1 MNEHLLEA
9 LAGIDRPG
17 DVFAA
22 GDRAPTMP
30 GLEVEGIGTVGL
42 PLSKTQARALVRRCR
57 QAPYGKGTR
66 TLVDTNVRRVW
77 EMDPAH
83 FELTNPK
90 WEALIGSIL
99 EEVRQRLGLEER
111 KLAAHLYKLLL
122 YEKGSFFLP
131 HRDGERL
138 DAMVATLI
146 VTLPSAH
153 EGGELVVR
161 HEGREHEIAFPG
173 AASGLE
179 LSWAAFYADCPH
191 EVRPLRSGYRLCLV
205 YNVTLAR
212 TRRKKGLGAPSWG
225 AVTTRVAELLGAWR
239 EASEEAGE
247 EAGGTEK
254 RVVTLEHQYTQDGLA
269 PDKLK
274 GVDRARAQVLF
285 EAAEQAGCIA
295 HLALITLWQLG
306 DVDHDYS
313 DYSYRRRR
321 GYGSRYH
328 DRDEAP
334 AGGYEMGEIIDTS
347 LTADHWS
354 DRHGNARQFGEMRV
368 DDDEVVADDALDDGE
383 PNEEDFEDYTG
394 NAGMTLERWYH
405 RAAIVLWPRERHF
418 AVLCGAGTEAA
429 VGGLEAMVKELRRGS
444 KAQREATRR
453 DGLNLAGAIIDGWKP
468 PATRWSGDGD
478 DKADRS
484 LFSKLLCRLDD
495 PALMRRFLSE
505 VLPNDGS
512 AELHRDFAKL
522 GRRHGL
528 RAFEAE
534 LAQAIDAA
542 SQATLL
548 RNAKL
553 LHLLCRQPDH
563 DKGDAAVCTRLCK
576 SAVAALEGFDGQPP
590 EKAWEVGRLDRT
602 ALLVTLVNAMLE
614 SGAKGPLRNLIDHA
628 LAHQEQYDLTDTH
641 LAAIFKLE
649 SRLGTLWPPGKA
661 DKAIMHWLSACRREL
676 RTRTAQAPQAPTDYR
691 RDAELSC
698 KCTDCRVLGRFLADP
713 DERECRMPL
722 NKERRRHLHGIIE
735 RNRCDVTHVTE
746 RKGRPFT
753 LVCTKTTASYQRA
766 CKTFERDQRNLSRIV
781 GIEEGLG

>member
-9 LAGIDRPG
+9 LAEVDRPG

-22 GDRAPTMP
+22 GDLPPAMP

-66 TLVDTNVRRVW
+66 TLVDTGVRRVW

-90 WEALIGSIL
+90 WEALIRSIL
-99 EEVRQRLGLEER
+99 DEVRQCLGLEDR

-146 VTLPSAH
+146 VALPSKH
-153 EGGELVVR
+153 EGGALVVR

-212 TRRKKGLGAPSWG
+212 TRRKKGLGAPSWR
-225 AVTTRVAELLGAWR
+225 AVTARVAELLGAWR
-239 EASEEAGE
+239 ESD
-247 EAGGTEK
+247 GTDK
-254 RVVTLEHQYTQDGLA
+254 RVVTLEHQYTEDGLA
-269 PDKLK
+269 PDRLK
-274 GVDRARAQVLF
+274 GADRARAEVLF
-285 EAAEQAGCIA
+285 DAAEQAGCVA

-306 DVDHDYS
+306 DVDHDYG

-321 GYGSRYH
+321 RYGSRYSDDH
-328 DRDEAP
+328 DEDRGSD
-334 AGGYEMGEIIDTS
+334 YEMGEIIDTS
-347 LTADHWS
+347 LTASHWS
-354 DRHGNARQFGEMRV
+354 DRHGNAHQLGEIQV
-368 DDDEVVADDALDDGE
+368 DDDEVVSGDPLDDGE
-383 PNEEDFEDYTG
+383 PSEEDFEDYTG

-405 RAAIVLWPRERHF
+405 RAAIVIWPRDRHF

-429 VGGLEAMVKELRRGS
+429 VGGLEAMVKALRQGS

-453 DGLNLAGAIIDGWKP
+453 DCLQFAGAIIDGWQSP
-468 PATRWSGDGD
+468 GTRWIGND
-478 DKADRS
+478 DKFGRS

-495 PALMRRFLSE
+495 PGLMRRFLSE
-505 VLPNDGS
+505 IVPGDGG

-534 LAQAIDAA
+534 LAQTIDAA
-542 SQATLL
+542 SPATLL
-548 RNAKL
+548 RNAQL

-563 DKGDAAVCTRLCK
+563 DKSDAAVCTRLCR
-576 SAVAALEGFDGQPP
+576 SAVAALERLDAQPP
-590 EKAWEVGRLDRT
+590 ENAWEARKLDRT
-602 ALLVTLVNAMLE
+602 ALLVTLVSAMAE
-614 SGAKGPLRNLIDHA
+614 IGAQRPLRSMLNHA
-628 LAHQEQYDLTDTH
+628 LADQEHYDLTDTH
-641 LAAIFKLE
+641 LAAIFKLAP
-649 SRLGTLWPPGKA
+649 RLGALSPSGKA
-661 DKAIMHWLSACRREL
+661 DKAIAYWLSACRREL
-676 RTRTAQAPQAPTDYR
+676 KRRTARAPQAPADWR

-698 KCTDCRVLGRFLADP
+698 KCADCRALGRFLADP
-713 DERECRMPL
+713 NERECRMPL
-722 NKERRRHLHGIIE
+722 AKERRRHLHGIIE
-735 RNRCDVTHVTE
+735 TNRCDVTHVTE
-746 RKGRPFT
+746 RRGRPFT
-753 LVCTKTTASYQRA
+753 LVCTKTTASYERA
-766 CKTFERDQRNLSRIV
+766 CKTFERDKRNLARVV

>member
-9 LAGIDRPG
+9 LAEIDRPG

-22 GDRAPTMP
+22 GDRAPAMP
-30 GLEVEGIGTVGL
+30 GLEVEGLGTVGL
-42 PLSKTQARALVRRCR
+42 PLSKTQARALARRCR

-66 TLVDTNVRRVW
+66 TLVDTDVRRVW
-77 EMDPAH
+77 ELDPAH

-99 EEVRQRLGLEER
+99 EEVQRHLGLEEC

-146 VTLPSAH
+146 VALPCRH

-161 HEGREHEIAFPG
+161 HEGREHEITFPG

-212 TRRKKGLGAPSWG
+212 SRRRRKRIDAPSYG
-225 AVTTRVAELLGAWR
+225 AVTARVAELLGAWR
-239 EASEEAGE
+239 EASGETGEAG
-247 EAGGTEK
+247 GGTEK
-254 RVVTLEHQYTQDGLA
+254 RVVALEHQYTQDGLA
-269 PDKLK
+269 PDMLK
-274 GVDRARAQVLF
+274 GADRARAQVLF
-285 EAAEQAGCIA
+285 EAAEQAGCVA

-306 DVDHDYS
+306 EVDYEHRSYS
-313 DYSYRRRR
+313 RRSRW
-321 GYGSRYH
+321 GYGSRY
-328 DRDEAP
+328 DDYDDDL
-334 AGGYEMGEIIDTS
+334 GGEHEMGEIIDTS
-347 LTADHWS
+347 LTASHWS
-354 DRHGNARQFGEMRV
+354 DRHGNARQLGEMQV
-368 DDDEVVADDALDDGE
+368 EDDEVVSADALDDGD
-383 PNEEDFEDYTG
+383 PSEEDFEDYTG

-405 RAAIVLWPRERHF
+405 RAAIVIWPRERHF

-444 KAQREATRR
+444 KAQREATRH
-453 DGLNLAGAIIDGWKP
+453 DALQLAGAIVDGWKP
-468 PATRWSGDGD
+468 PPTRWSGDGD
-478 DKADRS
+478 AKADRS

-505 VLPNDGS
+505 VLPSDGS

-522 GRRHGL
+522 CRRHGL

-534 LAQAIDAA
+534 LAQALDAA
-542 SQATLL
+542 SQTTLL

-553 LHLLCRQPDH
+553 LHLLCRQPDP
-563 DKGDAAVCTRLCK
+563 DKRDVTICTRLCK
-576 SAVAALEGFDGQPP
+576 SAVAALERFDDQPP
-590 EKAWEVGRLDRT
+590 KNTWEVGRLDRI
-602 ALLVTLVNAMLE
+602 ALLLTLVNAMLE
-614 SGAKGPLRNLIDHA
+614 IGAKRPLRNLIDHT

-649 SRLGTLWPPGKA
+649 SRLGTLSPPGR
-661 DKAIMHWLSACRREL
+661 AIAHWLSACRREL
-676 RTRTAQAPQAPTDYR
+676 KKRTARAPQAPTDWR

-698 KCTDCRVLGRFLADP
+698 KCADCRVLGRFLANP
-713 DERECRMPL
+713 NERVCRMPL
-722 NKERRRHLHGIIE
+722 NKERRRHMHGIIE
-735 RNRCDVTHVTE
+735 RNRYDVTHVTE

-753 LVCTKTTASYQRA
+753 LVCTKTTASYERA
-766 CKTFERDQRNLSRIV
+766 CKTFERDKRNLSRLV
-781 GIEEGLG
+781 GVEEGHG

>member
-22 GDRAPTMP
+22 GDRAPAMP
-30 GLEVEGIGTVGL
+30 GLEVEGLGTVGL

-212 TRRKKGLGAPSWG
+212 RRSKKGLGAPSWG
-225 AVTTRVAELLGAWR
+225 AVTARVAELLGAWR
-239 EASEEAGE
+239 EASE

-269 PDKLK
+269 PDMLK
-274 GVDRARAQVLF
+274 GVDRARAEVLF
-285 EAAEQAGCIA
+285 DAAEQAGCIA

-306 DVDHDYS
+306 DVDPDYS

-328 DRDEAP
+328 DRDEGP
-334 AGGYEMGEIIDTS
+334 GGEYEMGEIIDTS

-383 PNEEDFEDYTG
+383 PSEEDFEDYTG

-478 DKADRS
+478 AKADRS

-698 KCTDCRVLGRFLADP
+698 KCKDCRVLGRFLADP
-713 DERECRMPL
+713 SERECRMPL
-722 NKERRRHLHGIIE
+722 NKDRRRHLHGIIE

>member
-17 DVFAA
+17 DVCAA
-22 GDRAPTMP
+22 GDRAPAMP
-30 GLEVEGIGTVGL
+30 GLEVEGLGTVGL

-66 TLVDTNVRRVW
+66 TLVDTDVRRVW

-90 WEALIGSIL
+90 WDALIGSIL
-99 EEVRQRLGLEER
+99 EEVRQHLGLEER

-146 VTLPSAH
+146 VTLPSRH

-161 HEGREHEIAFPG
+161 HEGREHEITFPG

-212 TRRKKGLGAPSWG
+212 RRSKRGLGAPSYG
-225 AVTTRVAELLGAWR
+225 AVTARVAELLGTWR
-239 EASEEAGE
+239 EAGE
-247 EAGGTEK
+247 TEK

-269 PDKLK
+269 PDMLK
-274 GVDRARAQVLF
+274 GADRARAEVLF
-285 EAAEQAGCIA
+285 DAAEQAGCIA

-306 DVDHDYS
+306 EVDYEHRSYS
-313 DYSYRRRR
+313 RRSRW
-321 GYGSRYH
+321 GYGSRY
-328 DRDEAP
+328 DDYDGDS
-334 AGGYEMGEIIDTS
+334 GGEHEMGEIIDTS
-347 LTADHWS
+347 LTASHWS
-354 DRHGNARQFGEMRV
+354 DRHGNARQFGEMQV
-368 DDDEVVADDALDDGE
+368 EDDEVVAADALDDGD
-383 PNEEDFEDYTG
+383 PSEEDFEDYTG

-405 RAAIVLWPRERHF
+405 RAAIVIWPLERHF

-444 KAQREATRR
+444 KTQREATRR
-453 DGLNLAGAIIDGWKP
+453 DALQLAGAIIDGWRP
-468 PATRWSGDGD
+468 PATPWSGDGD
-478 DKADRS
+478 AKADRS

-505 VLPNDGS
+505 VLPKDGS

-522 GRRHGL
+522 CRRHGL

-542 SQATLL
+542 SEATLL

-563 DKGDAAVCTRLCK
+563 DKRDVTTCTRLCK
-576 SAVAALEGFDGQPP
+576 SAVAALERFDGQPP
-590 EKAWEVGRLDRT
+590 ENTWGIGRLDRT
-602 ALLVTLVNAMLE
+602 ALLVALVNAMLE
-614 SGAKGPLRNLIDHA
+614 IGAQRPLRNMIDHA
-628 LAHQEQYDLTDTH
+628 LADPEHYDLTDSH

-649 SRLGTLWPPGKA
+649 SRLAALSPPGKA
-661 DKAIMHWLSACRREL
+661 IAHWLSSCRREL
-676 RTRTAQAPQAPTDYR
+676 RKRTARAPQAPTDWR

-698 KCTDCRVLGRFLADP
+698 KCKDCRVLGRFLADP

-735 RNRCDVTHVTE
+735 RNRCDATHITE

-753 LVCTKTTASYQRA
+753 LVCTKTTASYERA
-766 CKTFERDQRNLSRIV
+766 CKTFERDKRNLSRLV

>member
-1 MNEHLLEA
+1 MDDHLLEA
-9 LAGIDRPG
+9 LAEVDRPG

-22 GDRAPTMP
+22 GDLPPAMP
-30 GLEVEGIGTVGL
+30 GLEVEGLGTVGL

-57 QAPYGKGTR
+57 QAPYGKGTQ
-66 TLVDTNVRRVW
+66 TLVDTDVRRVW

-83 FELTNPK
+83 FELTNSK
-90 WEALIGSIL
+90 WVALIESIL
-99 EEVRQRLGLEER
+99 GEVQRRLGLEDR

-146 VTLPSAH
+146 VALPSKH
-153 EGGELVVR
+153 EGGELVVL
-161 HEGREHEIAFPG
+161 HEGREHEITFPG

-179 LSWAAFYADCPH
+179 LSYAAFYADCRH

-212 TRRKKGLGAPSWG
+212 SRRKKGLGAPSYG
-225 AVTTRVAELLGAWR
+225 AVTARVAELLGAW
-239 EASEEAGE
+239 GE
-247 EAGGTEK
+247 SDETEK
-254 RVVTLEHQYTQDGLA
+254 RVVALEHQYTQDGLA

-274 GVDRARAQVLF
+274 GVDRARAEVLF
-285 EAAEQAGCIA
+285 EAAEQAGCVA
-295 HLALITLWQLG
+295 HLALLTLWQLG

-321 GYGSRYH
+321 RYGSRYADDH
-328 DRDEAP
+328 DHDFGRE
-334 AGGYEMGEIIDTS
+334 YQMGEIIDTS
-347 LTADHWS
+347 LTANHWS
-354 DRHGNARQFGEMRV
+354 NRDGNVRQLGEMRV

-383 PNEEDFEDYTG
+383 PSEEDFEDYTG

-405 RAAIVLWPRERHF
+405 RAAIVIWPRDQHF

-429 VGGLEAMVKELRRGS
+429 VGGLEAMVKALRRGS
-444 KAQREATRR
+444 KAQREAKRL
-453 DGLNLAGAIIDGWKP
+453 DCLQFAGTIIDGWKSP
-468 PATRWSGDGD
+468 GTKWFGDSD
-478 DKADRS
+478 DKFDRS

-495 PALMRRFLSE
+495 PGLMRRFLSE
-505 VLPNDGS
+505 IVPSDGS

-522 GRRHGL
+522 CRRHGL

-563 DKGDAAVCTRLCK
+563 DKSDAAVCTRLCK
-576 SAVAALEGFDGQPP
+576 SAVPALERFDAQPP
-590 EKAWEVGRLDRT
+590 KSTWESRKLDRT
-602 ALLVTLVNAMLE
+602 ALLVTLVSAMLE
-614 SGAKGPLRNLIDHA
+614 IGARRPLRSMIDHA
-628 LAHQEQYDLTDTH
+628 LADQEHYDLTDTH
-641 LAAIFKLE
+641 LAAIFKLAP
-649 SRLGTLWPPGKA
+649 RLGTLSPSGKA
-661 DKAIMHWLSACRREL
+661 DKAIAHWLSACRREL
-676 RTRTAQAPQAPTDYR
+676 KRRTARAPQAPADWR

-698 KCTDCRVLGRFLADP
+698 KCADCRVLGRFLADP

-722 NKERRRHLHGIIE
+722 NKDRRRHLHGIIE
-735 RNRCDVTHVTE
+735 ADRCDVTHVTE

-753 LVCTKTTASYQRA
+753 LVCTKTTVSYERD
-766 CKTFERDQRNLSRIV
+766 CKTFELDKRNLARVV